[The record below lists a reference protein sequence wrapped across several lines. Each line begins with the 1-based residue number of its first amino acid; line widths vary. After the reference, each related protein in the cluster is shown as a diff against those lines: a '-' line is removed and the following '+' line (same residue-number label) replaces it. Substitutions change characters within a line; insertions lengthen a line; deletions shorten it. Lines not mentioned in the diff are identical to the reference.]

1 MAMTIEEYNKIKA
14 SLDEAKRYIEVITHC
29 KSLEEYKDKKKL
41 EISINVGDE
50 KDFYSWRVWTLNSY
64 DEDLLLDVMSAIK
77 KYQARLID
85 KLEGL

>member
-1 MAMTIEEYNKIKA
+1 MAMTIEEYNKIKT
-14 SLDEAKRYIEVITHC
+14 SLDEAKRYIEVISC
-29 KSLEEYKDKKKL
+29 CESLDKYKDKKKL
-41 EISINVGDE
+41 EIKINVGDE
-50 KDFYSWRVWTLNSY
+50 SDFYSWRVWTLNSY